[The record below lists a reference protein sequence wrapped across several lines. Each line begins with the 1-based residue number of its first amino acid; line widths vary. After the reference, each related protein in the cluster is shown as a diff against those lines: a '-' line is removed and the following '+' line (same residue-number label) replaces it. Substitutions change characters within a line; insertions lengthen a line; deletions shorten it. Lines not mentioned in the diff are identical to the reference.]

1 MPVGFLTQEQR
12 DGFGRYVD
20 SPSREELE
28 RYFHLSDED
37 REAIQVLRG
46 NHNRLGYAVL
56 LTTVRFVGVL
66 PDKPAAVPVEVLQV
80 LCRQL
85 AIPDPDCL
93 QRYSDHRR
101 WIHATDIQN
110 RFGYRHF
117 TDPGIGFRLSR
128 WLYALCWTGTDRP
141 GVLFERATSWLFTQ
155 KVLLPGV
162 SQLERFI
169 AQLRSRVEER
179 LWFTLG
185 RSVTE
190 EQRLQLQDLL
200 TVAEG
205 NRSSRLDQL
214 RSGPVMV
221 SGPALIRALRR
232 LSSSENDSTDLPWL
246 QEIGRPRPSRRLPV
260 VLTPDEVVRILGFLE
275 GEHRLF
281 AQLLYGTGMRI
292 SEGLQLRVKDLDFDH
307 GTIIVREGK
316 GSKDRA
322 LMLPESLAPSLREQ
336 LSRARAWWLKDQA
349 EGRSGVALPDALERK
364 YPRAG
369 HSWPWFWVFAQHTHS
384 TDPRSGVVRRHH
396 MYDQTFQ
403 RAFKRAVEQAG
414 ITKPATP
421 HTLRHSFATALL
433 RSGYDIRTVQDLLGH
448 SDVSTTMIYTHV
460 LKVGGAGVR
469 SPLDALPPLTSER

>member
-1 MPVGFLTQEQR
+1 MKTATAP
-12 DGFGRYVD
+12 
-20 SPSREELE
+20 
-28 RYFHLSDED
+28 
-37 REAIQVLRG
+37 
-46 NHNRLGYAVL
+46 
-56 LTTVRFVGVL
+56 L
-66 PDKPAAVPVEVLQV
+66 PP
-80 LCRQL
+80 
-85 AIPDPDCL
+85 
-93 QRYSDHRR
+93 
-101 WIHATDIQN
+101 
-110 RFGYRHF
+110 
-117 TDPGIGFRLSR
+117 
-128 WLYALCWTGTDRP
+128 
-141 GVLFERATSWLFTQ
+141 
-155 KVLLPGV
+155 
-162 SQLERFI
+162 
-169 AQLRSRVEER
+169 LRSVK
-179 LWFTLG
+179 
-185 RSVTE
+185 V
-190 EQRLQLQDLL
+190 
-200 TVAEG
+200 
-205 NRSSRLDQL
+205 LDQL
-214 RSGPVMV
+214 RERIRYLHYSLRTEQAYVNWVRAFIRFHGVRH
-221 SGPALIRALRR
+221 PATLG
-232 LSSSENDSTDLPWL
+232 SSEVEAFLSWLANERKVSVSTHRQALAALLFFYGKVLCTDLPWL

-448 SDVSTTMIYTHV
+448 SDVSTTLGRGKSISSAGASADASRSTFVVSCRSTSAGDLRSASSCVGRAASDSTGAPPPSQPANLRVGAQV
-460 LKVGGAGVR
+460 LSRLAVLAVALSLAGVR
-469 SPLDALPPLTSER
+469 CFGQAARSLRLRKPRPARGSAFGQRLPCRAWSCCLRFTGFGRNVRPNNSSKPTPLRGAA

>member
-1 MPVGFLTQEQR
+1 MKTATAP
-12 DGFGRYVD
+12 
-20 SPSREELE
+20 
-28 RYFHLSDED
+28 
-37 REAIQVLRG
+37 
-46 NHNRLGYAVL
+46 
-56 LTTVRFVGVL
+56 L
-66 PDKPAAVPVEVLQV
+66 PP
-80 LCRQL
+80 
-85 AIPDPDCL
+85 
-93 QRYSDHRR
+93 
-101 WIHATDIQN
+101 
-110 RFGYRHF
+110 
-117 TDPGIGFRLSR
+117 
-128 WLYALCWTGTDRP
+128 
-141 GVLFERATSWLFTQ
+141 
-155 KVLLPGV
+155 
-162 SQLERFI
+162 
-169 AQLRSRVEER
+169 LRSVK
-179 LWFTLG
+179 
-185 RSVTE
+185 V
-190 EQRLQLQDLL
+190 
-200 TVAEG
+200 
-205 NRSSRLDQL
+205 LDQL
-214 RSGPVMV
+214 RERIRYLHYSLRTEQAYVHWVRAFIRFHGVRH
-221 SGPALIRALRR
+221 PATLG
-232 LSSSENDSTDLPWL
+232 SSEVEAFLSWLANERKVSVSTHRQALAA
-246 QEIGRPRPSRRLPV
+246 LPV